1 MAATRKEGK
10 ARRRQATERAR
21 AGADKFGSGQERQQI
36 EATESGGSMG
46 ANKRAN
52 GSRKGEMR

>member
-21 AGADKFGSGQERQQI
+21 AGADKHGSGQERQQI
-36 EATESGGSMG
+36 EATESSGSMG
-46 ANKRAN
+46 VNKRAN
-52 GSRKGEMR
+52 GSREGEMR